1 MADIFPAGSPFRI
14 LPAQNGQT
22 LSFGSTSDENPNG
35 AWHLMFVPSVDYDG
49 SIAVVGRTPRISTAD
64 LTVPWIPVP
73 YRRIT
78 LNNVASDYAI
88 VSTAITLDGPYQILV
103 PATGMAIGILVA
115 CNAGQ
120 CMVYSQ
126 KMTGSTIP

>member
-1 MADIFPAGSPFRI
+1 MADIFPIGSPFRV

-35 AWHLMFVPSVDYDG
+35 AWHLMFVPTVDFDG
-49 SIAVVGRTPRISTAD
+49 SVVVMGRTPRISTAD
-64 LTVPWIPVP
+64 LTVPWMPVP

-78 LNNVASDYAI
+78 LNNVASDWGI
-88 VSTAITLDGPYQILV
+88 VSTEITIDGPYQILV
-103 PATGMAIGILVA
+103 PSSGMAIGLQVA
-115 CNAGQ
+115 CAAGQ
-120 CMVYSQ
+120 CMIYSQ